1 MEKAEY
7 YEKLFRISAKVLDFA
22 RKIIKED
29 AKILEIAEKIENK
42 IYQLNAKPAWPLN
55 ICINEIAAHYTPEEN
70 DETRIKSED
79 LVKVD
84 VGIHIDG
91 YIIDSAFTVCL
102 ADENNKL
109 IEASEIALENALK
122 IVKPGIKVKE
132 ISEKIYSSLK
142 ELNVKPIINLCGHSI
157 ERYVTHA
164 GITIPN
170 VPNNIQ
176 TKIEKGD
183 VIAIEVF
190 TTSGSGW
197 VEESYPPNIFAF
209 LEKRGVRMPEARKIL
224 ELAEKKFEKLPFAK
238 RWIKDMAKGK
248 VDIAISKLVEI
259 KALRDYPPLK
269 ESFGKV
275 AVSEKTILV
284 E

>member
-1 MEKAEY
+1 MEKIEY
-7 YEKLFRISAKVLDFA
+7 YNKLFKISAKVFDYA

-55 ICINEIAAHYTPEEN
+55 ICINEMAAHYTPEKN

-224 ELAEKKFEKLPFAK
+224 ELAEKRFEKLPFAK